1 MNMST
6 MSLMFFGLMLVP
18 LIVFLFW
25 LIKKDKK
32 RDYIGLLVL
41 ILMAILAIVTI
52 VKFDAK
58 FMESRNGLT
67 DKSQSPSYK

>member
-41 ILMAILAIVTI
+41 ILMAILAIITI
-52 VKFDAK
+52 VKFDSK

>member
-1 MNMST
+1 MST

-52 VKFDAK
+52 VKFDSK

>member
-1 MNMST
+1 MST
-6 MSLMFFGLMLVP
+6 MSLMFFGLMFIP
-18 LIVFLFW
+18 LIAFLFW

-52 VKFDAK
+52 VKFDSK
-58 FMESRNGLT
+58 FMEERNGLT
-67 DKSQSPSYK
+67 DKSQTPSYK

>member
-1 MNMST
+1 MSA

-52 VKFDAK
+52 VKFDSK

>member
-52 VKFDAK
+52 VKFDSK

>member
-25 LIKKDKK
+25 LIKKDRK

-52 VKFDAK
+52 VKFDSK

>member
-1 MNMST
+1 MIMST
-6 MSLMFFGLMLVP
+6 MSLMFFGLMLIP

-41 ILMAILAIVTI
+41 ILMAILAIITI
-52 VKFDAK
+52 VKFDSK